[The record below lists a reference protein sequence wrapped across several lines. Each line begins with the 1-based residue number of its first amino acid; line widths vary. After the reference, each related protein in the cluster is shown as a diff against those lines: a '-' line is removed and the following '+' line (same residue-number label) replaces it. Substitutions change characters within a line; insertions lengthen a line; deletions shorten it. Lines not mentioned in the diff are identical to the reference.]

1 MPLNIV
7 CYKVHMISSATKILV
22 LIILIQVLTKALV
35 NLNGFVQN
43 IHSERIGLI
52 ILKSTAE
59 TLFPDISINLLKLP
73 SSQAIVSE
81 KSFVASH

>member
-43 IHSERIGLI
+43 IHSERIGHYI
-52 ILKSTAE
+52 KKHCRNT
-59 TLFPDISINLLKLP
+59 ISGY
-73 SSQAIVSE
+73 
-81 KSFVASH
+81 FD